1 MAAEADLDKFKYE
14 LQSNRTKRWQ
24 AVGMLKHLFSCVN
37 LPWQLKK
44 HAINFLLVIVEGNV
58 PENSHDEHIEHSVF
72 MPSLYAALQVSSYC
86 VFYMPFLSMYFLT
99 AAVNIPVYSNGHYIC
114 IR

>member
-1 MAAEADLDKFKYE
+1 MLNTFPKGSDDEDDYLSYFSYVKHGAALAVIWGQISNKVSVATEADLDKFKYE
-14 LQSNRTKRWQ
+14 LQSSRTKRWQ

-44 HAINFLLVIVEGNV
+44 HAINFLLVIVE
-58 PENSHDEHIEHSVF
+58 
-72 MPSLYAALQVSSYC
+72 
-86 VFYMPFLSMYFLT
+86 